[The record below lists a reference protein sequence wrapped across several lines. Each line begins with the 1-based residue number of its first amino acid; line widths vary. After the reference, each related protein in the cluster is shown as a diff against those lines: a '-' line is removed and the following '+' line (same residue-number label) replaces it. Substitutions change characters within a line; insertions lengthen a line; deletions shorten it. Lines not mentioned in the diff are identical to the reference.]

1 MSLHQRGVRPMRTD
15 DHLLERIVVQ
25 LHVAGRLHNEIGRLE
40 HGDIND
46 VQISICRRGR
56 EEKSPL
62 LAIVCVCSAHE
73 RGAKCLVMR
82 LALEAEPP
90 FLSGFRHLL

>member
-46 VQISICRRGR
+46 VQLSICRRGR

-62 LAIVCVCSAHE
+62 LAIVCVSLRARARSEMLGNAPCS
-73 RGAKCLVMR
+73 RS
-82 LALEAEPP
+82 EASVP
-90 FLSGFRHLL
+90 